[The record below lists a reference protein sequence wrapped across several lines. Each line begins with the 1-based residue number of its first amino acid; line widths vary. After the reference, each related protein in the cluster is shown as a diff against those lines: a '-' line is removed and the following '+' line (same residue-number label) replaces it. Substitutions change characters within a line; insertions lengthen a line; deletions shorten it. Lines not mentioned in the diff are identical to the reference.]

1 MKHQAMEIRSLT
13 DTDFDTLYAAFAEA
27 FADYEIHP
35 DREELR
41 KMLKRRGFAP
51 ELSFAAF
58 DGGRIAAFTFNGI
71 GTHGGLPTAYDTGTG
86 TLPAYRGQ
94 GLASRIFTCSIPHL
108 QAAGIRQY
116 LLEVLQHNPAAIAV
130 YRKMGF
136 EVTREFNYFGQEKQ
150 RIRTPE
156 KRPASPHA
164 LRPAGTD
171 SLRHL
176 ARFHDFRPSWQND
189 DDSVARAGGELV
201 GFGLYRGDEPLG
213 YCICEPSTGDI
224 ARLAVAPGC
233 RRQGVGSAL
242 LRHALD
248 TITADSVKVVNAEP
262 GCEAL
267 TRFLGA
273 MNIPI
278 NGKQFE
284 MVREL

>member
-1 MKHQAMEIRSLT
+1 MEIRSLAH
-13 DTDFDTLYAAFAEA
+13 TDFDTLCAAFAEA
-27 FADYEIHP
+27 FAGYGIRTDAES
-35 DREELR
+35 LR
-41 KMLKRRGFAP
+41 RMLRRRGFAP

-108 QAAGIRQY
+108 RAAGIRQY

-156 KRPASPHA
+156 KRPAFPHA
-164 LRPAGTD
+164 LRPAGTG

-267 TRFLGA
+267 TRFLDA